1 MRWLPILREEE
12 FPPVYAWIARQ
23 PDVRALVE
31 LPVRRNWRENA
42 PMYFSTLHWRPIA
55 NGYSGHEPPSHVA
68 LAERMGYFP
77 DRAGVAL
84 LRSLGITHILIH
96 AEELGR
102 RGRPGLQS

>member
-1 MRWLPILREEE
+1 
-12 FPPVYAWIARQ
+12 V
-23 PDVRALVE
+23 
-31 LPVRRNWRENA
+31 

-102 RGRPGLQS
+102 RGRPGLQSLKDFERDLASGPDREVEPVDFGGKDGGVRVYRILPGRVV